1 MSTELA
7 ASRRLGRMLE
17 RCGRPRMAPSTG
29 SWLPSELA
37 RVASVSRWVVL
48 KHENGCTLATVGAF
62 VVSVVKSACGEP
74 GAFHGMVRL
83 SKVRGLVPL
92 PRLAMVAIVGFGR
105 NPFKLGVTAAAIL
118 TDDIPA
124 RTGKA
129 GRAEPK
135 TRSQVMIML
144 HDLRRSWEERDD
156 HLAKTIEHLERET
169 RIHAV
174 DEGAREA
181 LASWLETLRSWKRDV
196 EALLIENREA
206 V

>member
-129 GRAEPK
+129 AARNPK
-135 TRSQVMIML
+135 RGVRL
-144 HDLRRSWEERDD
+144 
-156 HLAKTIEHLERET
+156 
-169 RIHAV
+169 
-174 DEGAREA
+174 
-181 LASWLETLRSWKRDV
+181 
-196 EALLIENREA
+196 
-206 V
+206 